1 MAEDSAGG
9 EAPPPPLPPPPL
21 YSLSVTLPA
30 VPTLVEIRGP
40 PRACNDL
47 YDPCSRRR
55 RPRTTLV
62 NSKTTASLPS
72 IASAVRLLA
81 IYLALA
87 RGLAAKYPANHKLRS
102 PPDPE
107 HSGRYPLATRL
118 FALLLCR
125 TRSPP
130 ALAQSMTARLL
141 RLDSMWSFVYVV
153 LTLIAARG
161 VWTIRQ
167 RPWLKRAIN
176 DDGQTPRSMLA
187 HEDDVAAA
195 AAIAPAR
202 PPGVRAPSTL
212 PKLNHSLARKAA
224 AAAEETKVAA
234 TVFRSSTTGPGPE
247 KALSLG
253 ATCESDSTP
262 AKPSPQVPEIPVI
275 PVTDGDFLGGLADVL
290 TLNPR
295 HQFDESVDLT
305 GSGAAAAA
313 SVLAPDC
320 LPPLPQAGS
329 AELKLP
335 LNEKNAKEIL
345 DGKPLSDEFWKAVN
359 SEVDRSSTEV
369 VRLPAGAPDVPPR
382 RVQSNS
388 SFMTDS
394 SSGGPVQEAPAPP
407 SVIDSAQAALPLSQP
422 PPPLVRPPKSRKQ
435 SHRPL
440 PPKPD
445 SPTVVHSDQIDRRTT
460 YHAGADHVAVS
471 PAVAAARHV
480 SGRYGKDLP
489 SPPAQISPDPSDND
503 SDNELSAQVAPK
515 APHLPTALDLTGR
528 KLTALPILS
537 ADHCRVLTRLCL
549 RANKLAVVPAAVV
562 DGMPNLKS
570 LDMSDNLLRTVPR
583 GLGELRQLRELSL
596 AGNGIERLEAEL
608 GACISVEMV
617 SLARNRLYEIV
628 PAAIATLIK
637 LRHLDL
643 SHNFLRTL
651 PPCLAATAPTLQT
664 LLIDENPIEPSMLKV
679 VQPLLTA
686 GAGVLNNNSR
696 WPSSLRGQNSTGN
709 LKSMLAGM
717 GRSRREDSAAFDFS
731 ADSDASFATT
741 EEEGRSM
748 ASFDSGIA
756 DVDRSRVLTK
766 REDDEATV
774 ARGAAVKSATYQVH
788 LARLL
793 NHLQDVGDL
802 HAGGP
807 GSRAGSSEDLRRLA
821 GAESADREQKT
832 SPSIAEPVHKVTEQP
847 PQRAPSPSPPSRPQP
862 PPSPPLSERRRKI
875 AEEIVATER
884 TYVRELDA
892 LVDIYVRPL
901 REEGVFG
908 DREMEL
914 VFANVLTLLKFHK
927 EKLLPDFE
935 TKLANPAQPL
945 GASFR
950 AMASSLVA
958 YEAYYNNFDA
968 ASGYIALLES
978 IGLPTS
984 SSSSSSYSSR
994 PTRQMRALK
1003 PQAKRFRAFALRAK
1017 RDPRHASQIS
1027 LQSFLILPVQR
1038 LPRYK
1043 LLIDT
1048 LLKST
1053 AVTDADRGDC
1063 EAAAQEVAA
1072 AVMQCNERKREFEAG
1087 VAGAGV
1093 LARVRGAFLHELED
1107 TRLRFSADLRVV
1119 KYVERDWTGALE
1131 LTGFV
1136 ERTTKKK
1143 GRKRCEVERV
1153 GRLREWRVGKLYDAA
1168 RLDNDDEVGRRGRGV
1183 GGGEDGHGSGDAG
1196 RARVTP
1202 RLFAEHGV
1210 RSVRGVTCAFHLVG
1224 GRLLWCGTA
1233 PAAAA
1238 AGQHQTGSISSASA
1252 LSAADRRMS
1261 SFVPVMSAASSTVG
1275 SKSHDSASTTPTM
1288 MMNTPTSDQVE
1299 LVRTLAGDLAVDIV
1313 GGGGAGGNAGGDV
1326 LARLC
1331 DGTCVLYV
1339 LGAER
1344 VVGSLAVAARTS
1356 GAASS

>member
-21 YSLSVTLPA
+21 FSLSVTLSA
-30 VPTLVEIRGP
+30 VPTLVETGGP
-40 PRACNDL
+40 PRASIALD
-47 YDPCSRRR
+47 SRRR
-55 RPRTTLV
+55 RPRTTLA
-62 NSKTTASLPS
+62 NSKTSATLPS
-72 IASAVRLLA
+72 VASAARLLA
-81 IYLALA
+81 LYLALA
-87 RGLAAKYPANHKLRS
+87 RGLAAKYPDNHKLRS
-102 PPDPE
+102 PPDPGP
-107 HSGRYPLATRL
+107 SGPYTLATRL
-118 FALLLCR
+118 FVVLACR

-130 ALAQSMTARLL
+130 ALAQSMTARPM
-141 RLDSMWSFVYVV
+141 RLDSMWSFFYVV

-167 RPWLKRAIN
+167 RPWLKRAV
-176 DDGQTPRSMLA
+176 DDDDQTPRSMLA
-187 HEDDVAAA
+187 HEDDLAVAAA
-195 AAIAPAR
+195 SATMTVPAR
-202 PPGVRAPSTL
+202 LPGVRAPSTL
-212 PKLNHSLARKAA
+212 PKFNHSAA
-224 AAAEETKVAA
+224 KETKVAA
-234 TVFRSSTTGPGPE
+234 VVSKSFETNSVPVQTLNLGGTYETDSDAA
-247 KALSLG
+247 KA
-253 ATCESDSTP
+253 
-262 AKPSPQVPEIPVI
+262 PSPTPEIPVI
-275 PVTDGDFLGGLADVL
+275 PVTDGDFLGGLAKVL
-290 TLNPR
+290 PLHPCHHIEENVYSTSP
-295 HQFDESVDLT
+295 DD
-305 GSGAAAAA
+305 AAAA
-313 SVLAPDC
+313 SNLALEC
-320 LPPLPQAGS
+320 LPPLPQAS
-329 AELKLP
+329 SDKSKLLP
-335 LNEKNAKEIL
+335 SGINPKA
-345 DGKPLSDEFWKAVN
+345 LSEDKSFGDEFWKAV
-359 SEVDRSSTEV
+359 SPGVDNSSTEGA
-369 VRLPAGAPDVPPR
+369 RLPAGAPDVPPR

-394 SSGGPVQEAPAPP
+394 SSGGPVEEAPSPP
-407 SVIDSAQAALPLSQP
+407 SVIASAQAALPLSQP

-445 SPTVVHSDQIDRRTT
+445 SPTVVHSVPNDRRTT
-460 YHAGADHVAVS
+460 YHAGADNVAVTQ
-471 PAVAAARHV
+471 AVTATRRV

-489 SPPAQISPDPSDND
+489 SPPAEISPGASDND
-503 SDNELSAQVAPK
+503 SGSERPAQVALR
-515 APHLPTALDLTGR
+515 APHLPTALDLKGR
-528 KLTALPILS
+528 KLTTLPIMS
-537 ADHCRVLTRLCL
+537 VDHCRVLTRLSL
-549 RANKLAVVPAAVV
+549 RANKLAVLPATVV
-562 DGMPNLKS
+562 ESMPNLVS
-570 LDMSDNLLRTVPR
+570 LDISDNLLRTVPR
-583 GLGELRQLRELSL
+583 GLGALHQLRELSL

-608 GACISVEMV
+608 GECVSVEMV

-628 PAAIATLIK
+628 PAAITTLGK

-651 PPCLAATAPTLQT
+651 PPCLAATASTLKT
-664 LLIDENPIEPSMLKV
+664 LLIDENPIEPSMLKI

-717 GRSRREDSAAFDFS
+717 GRTRREDSAVFDFS

-756 DVDRSRVLTK
+756 DVERSRVLAK
-766 REDDEATV
+766 REDDEATA
-774 ARGAAVKSATYQVH
+774 ARGGAMKSIAYQVH

-802 HAGGP
+802 HAVGP

-821 GAESADREQKT
+821 GAASADSEQRT
-832 SPSIAEPVHKVTEQP
+832 SPAFAEPMHKVTEQAPQGAPSPPPP
-847 PQRAPSPSPPSRPQP
+847 PQPPSPPSP
-862 PPSPPLSERRRKI
+862 PPSERRRKI

-892 LVDIYVRPL
+892 LADIYVRPL

-927 EKLLPDFE
+927 ETLLPDFE
-935 TKLANPAQPL
+935 AKLADPAQPL

-978 IGLPTS
+978 IGATSS

-1003 PQAKRFRAFALRAK
+1003 PLAKRFRAFALRAK
-1017 RDPRHASQIS
+1017 RNPRHASQIS

-1053 AVTDADRGDC
+1053 AVTDADRGNC

-1072 AVMQCNERKREFEAG
+1072 AVMQCNERKRDFEAG

-1093 LARVRGAFLHELED
+1093 LARIRGDFLHELED
-1107 TRLRFSADLRVV
+1107 TRLRFSADLRVL
-1119 KYVERDWTGALE
+1119 KYVERDWTGALD
-1131 LTGFV
+1131 LTGFM
-1136 ERTTKKK
+1136 ERVTKKK
-1143 GRKRCEVERV
+1143 GRKRCEVDRV
-1153 GRLREWRVGKLYDAA
+1153 GRLREWRVGKLYDPA
-1168 RLDNDDEVGRRGRGV
+1168 RLDNDDEVGRRGGGV
-1183 GGGEDGHGSGDAG
+1183 TGGEDGNGSDGAG
-1196 RARVTP
+1196 RPRVTP

-1224 GRLLWCGTA
+1224 GRLLWCGTP
-1233 PAAAA
+1233 PAAATV
-1238 AGQHQTGSISSASA
+1238 GQQQTGSISSASA
-1252 LSAADRRMS
+1252 LSVADKRMS
-1261 SFVPVMSAASSTVG
+1261 SFVPAVSAATSIVG
-1275 SKSHDSASTTPTM
+1275 LKSPDSAGASSASTTPTI
-1288 MMNTPTSDQVE
+1288 MMNAPASDQVE
-1299 LVRTLAGDLAVDIV
+1299 LVRTLAGDLTVDIV
-1313 GGGGAGGNAGGDV
+1313 GGGGGGSAGVDV

-1344 VVGSLAVAARTS
+1344 VVGSLAAAARTS
-1356 GAASS
+1356 GAAS